1 MLGYTASQDAALGKA
16 RVWIL
21 MVSFLLKRQIHAL
34 LDFGKFLFSPY
45 NLLLLE
51 TFTWFY
57 DQWHTGAW
65 LREGNDAGSCVL
77 AGCSFLEDIVFIWR
91 CLRCFTGCG
100 WLLLRGCRILFW
112 LRSTSGLE
120 TSASSLP
127 WRIMSVSPRIWK
139 RGQLHLIFQPIE
151 MFCYNEFC
159 MRNGFV
165 LSGSSGDDAAAVF
178 WSERRPAAAVGPIVT
193 VVVLVGNSS
202 VVIGMWPAHFI
213 WTYYCVMKTKRL
225 GLVLKIFLLVMLPLP
240 LILWP
245 ILGILGSLVVA
256 IGYGFFAPLIA
267 TFEAVGEG
275 VVDKLYH
282 CFASGCVDTIKGAC
296 TLVVDFT
303 DFCFHS
309 YFSYMDDLCEK
320 VTVGETPMD
329 VKLTKLPSC
338 LLVCLLGVILDVPM
352 ISIVALCKSPY
363 LLLRGWHRLFHDL
376 IGREGP
382 FLETV
387 CVPFAGLAILLW
399 PLGVIGALVTAFLCS
414 FLLGLYGG
422 VVVHQEDSL
431 RMGLA
436 YIVAVVSIFDEYT
449 NDLLYLR
456 EGSWLPRPRY
466 RKSYV
471 DQEHCEQKNE
481 VEQNK
486 TKNGKVLSGLN
497 RTKLASERSRTMKKA
512 IEQLKP
518 IQIWDWLFRS
528 CEINGRILLGEG
540 LITVADIEES
550 DEVEVSNL
558 NWPNDKVLDWILG
571 PLLIMKDQIRRLQLD
586 ENEEAC
592 LRKLILTSKNEKPKD
607 WDGEG
612 FPSDDNIRKAQLQA
626 IFRRLQGIVGNMSR
640 IPSFR
645 RRFNSLVKSLYLE
658 AIESGALTEARG
670 GSASGSKTSDGRKRQ
685 NKSIARWSSLDVGGG
700 SIVTSKC
707 DASTEENHN
716 LMQSSSNAAAVR
728 FSRAKDGTSCQQL
741 HIMLNMIA
749 NEKCVRFH

>member
-1 MLGYTASQDAALGKA
+1 MEVPRGFMATLWSF
-16 RVWIL
+16 
-21 MVSFLLKRQIHAL
+21 VSFLP
-34 LDFGKFLFSPY
+34 FFF
-45 NLLLLE
+45 LLLAL
-51 TFTWFY
+51 
-57 DQWHTGAW
+57 G
-65 LREGNDAGSCVL
+65 VL
-77 AGCSFLEDIVFIWR
+77 
-91 CLRCFTGCG
+91 
-100 WLLLRGCRILFW
+100 
-112 LRSTSGLE
+112 
-120 TSASSLP
+120 
-127 WRIMSVSPRIWK
+127 K
-139 RGQLHLIFQPIE
+139 
-151 MFCYNEFC
+151 
-159 MRNGFV
+159 
-165 LSGSSGDDAAAVF
+165 
-178 WSERRPAAAVGPIVT
+178 AAAVGPIVT

-540 LITVADIEES
+540 LITVADIEECIVKGKCKKLSIKLPSWCILQCLLRSAKSDSYGLLIS